1 MTGGT
6 REVGGEKG
14 SGEQSK
20 EKGNRGKKNKTQ
32 NSSKIKSNG
41 VIIKGFLKNRVHG
54 VKNALS
60 EP

>member
-1 MTGGT
+1 M
-6 REVGGEKG
+6 GGEKG

-32 NSSKIKSNG
+32 NPSKIKSNG

-60 EP
+60 KP